1 MIKVNDFFTK
11 RNDHSQILEYNNPQ
25 FECYSVSSYFSPNQR
40 YFVPDHWH
48 EDLEYFYVIEG
59 ELKFHVN
66 GQTIILHAK
75 EGIMVNS
82 KRIHSNQSL
91 PGKSCVYYCA
101 IVHPCLLCST
111 KYIEQTYVQPVISPS
126 SFDYLLLS
134 HDDWTSQII
143 KELVRI
149 FETPGFDNIELEC
162 LEALI
167 RILNIL
173 YSHLEKTTLPSPAS
187 PSQTNTFKS
196 MLLYIQEHYS
206 EKISLEGIANAGN
219 VGKTLCARLFK
230 EYTSRTPGEYLIRYR
245 IQKSIEL
252 LTSSEASITDIAYAV
267 GFSSA
272 SHYTQTF
279 REITGYTPLKYR
291 SNHTA
296 NTVNYHLI
304 NGS

>member
-1 MIKVNDFFTK
+1 MLF
-11 RNDHSQILEYNNPQ
+11 SQFL
-25 FECYSVSSYFSPNQR
+25 FSPNQR

-75 EGIMVNS
+75 EGILVNS

-173 YSHLEKTTLPSPAS
+173 YSHLEKTTLPSPLLHPRPILLNQCS
-187 PSQTNTFKS
+187 FTFRNIIPKKS
-196 MLLYIQEHYS
+196 LLKKLPMLEM
-206 EKISLEGIANAGN
+206 LERRFVQDCLKN
-219 VGKTLCARLFK
+219 
-230 EYTSRTPGEYLIRYR
+230 IRP
-245 IQKSIEL
+245 EL
-252 LTSSEASITDIAYAV
+252 PVNTSSAIVSKRV
-267 GFSSA
+267 
-272 SHYTQTF
+272 
-279 REITGYTPLKYR
+279 L
-291 SNHTA
+291 
-296 NTVNYHLI
+296 NY
-304 NGS
+304 